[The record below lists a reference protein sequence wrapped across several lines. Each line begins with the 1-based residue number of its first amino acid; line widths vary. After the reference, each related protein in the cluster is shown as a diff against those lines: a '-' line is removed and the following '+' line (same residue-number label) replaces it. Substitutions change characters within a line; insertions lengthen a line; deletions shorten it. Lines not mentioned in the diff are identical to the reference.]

1 MAQFE
6 PDGQAEDN
14 GLSRLRLYSGSVL
27 VGKLDDASAIQVGVL
42 IPFDDDWPIRIAA
55 AERLRSELIER
66 TAVPPLTHQR
76 RDRLKRALRCVDAI
90 ATGASYRAVATAIFG
105 TRRLHAE
112 SWKTSSIKAQVVRLA
127 AYGRKMVG
135 GGYREL
141 LRGRSR

>member
-1 MAQFE
+1 MTQFE
-6 PDGQAEDN
+6 PDEEAEDN
-14 GLSRLRLYSGSVL
+14 GLSRLRLPSGSVL

-66 TAVPPLTHQR
+66 TADPPVTCQR
-76 RDRLKRALRCVDAI
+76 RERLKRALRCVDAI
-90 ATGASYRAVATAIFG
+90 ATGASYRDVATVFLG
-105 TRRLHAE
+105 TRRMQGEH
-112 SWKTSSIKAQVVRLA
+112 WKTSSIKAQVVRLA
-127 AYGRKMVG
+127 AYGRKMIG